1 MSIKQ
6 LGNRLLHNKTLRNG
20 GLFSIYSFFNK
31 GVSFVLLILLANY
44 ILPEQY
50 GKLSLYNTCTMF
62 LGYMIGLSASG
73 YMEITYFKSSK
84 VDFKKDFSTIC
95 EITVFMSLFLSFLL
109 LAFHNQ
115 LAIWLKIDS
124 LYLAVGLSTVFM
136 NQFVSMNLNY
146 LRITEEISKYGL
158 LSCGY
163 AVINFVLSLFLVIP
177 QKMDWEG
184 RIYAQFAT
192 EILFFIIAIICFA
205 HRKLLLP
212 HFEWDRFKII
222 LAWSIP
228 LIPHHLSSWLR
239 QGADRYIIDAIYTT
253 ADVGLFSFALNL
265 TNVIIMIGNAFNAT
279 NSVNLF
285 QTLSSDADNINK
297 INSLHRKERMILVI
311 YAVASV
317 IIVFGGVTLVPIF
330 LPHYSQAVP
339 YFMILSIYGFIQ
351 CMYLLVCNYLFYYN
365 ATKQLMYITFGCSVF
380 HLILSLCLTRYS
392 LYLTCVVYVISFLVM
407 FLLVW
412 KKSKMLINTNLPIC

>member
-124 LYLAVGLSTVFM
+124 LYLSVGLSTVF
-136 NQFVSMNLNY
+136 
-146 LRITEEISKYGL
+146 
-158 LSCGY
+158 
-163 AVINFVLSLFLVIP
+163 
-177 QKMDWEG
+177 
-184 RIYAQFAT
+184 
-192 EILFFIIAIICFA
+192 
-205 HRKLLLP
+205 
-212 HFEWDRFKII
+212 
-222 LAWSIP
+222 
-228 LIPHHLSSWLR
+228 SS
-239 QGADRYIIDAIYTT
+239 GSA
-253 ADVGLFSFALNL
+253 
-265 TNVIIMIGNAFNAT
+265 
-279 NSVNLF
+279 
-285 QTLSSDADNINK
+285 
-297 INSLHRKERMILVI
+297 E
-311 YAVASV
+311 
-317 IIVFGGVTLVPIF
+317 
-330 LPHYSQAVP
+330 
-339 YFMILSIYGFIQ
+339 
-351 CMYLLVCNYLFYYN
+351 
-365 ATKQLMYITFGCSVF
+365 
-380 HLILSLCLTRYS
+380 
-392 LYLTCVVYVISFLVM
+392 
-407 FLLVW
+407 
-412 KKSKMLINTNLPIC
+412 